1 MDETRYS
8 IGELAQRAGITRRT
22 VRFYVQ
28 RGLIPLPLGRGR
40 GEHYTDGH
48 LTAVL
53 RVKSLQEQGAS
64 LEEIRRHAA
73 GEPGTA
79 GEAAGPVES
88 VREATKKRKGAPED
102 ETVVAGPPKPTAW
115 WDTRALDEFHLR
127 SRQFPLCPGQVW
139 VRQVVMPGLELHAQG
154 AEHALT
160 ERQLAALA
168 QFINQLRDQGGNDE
182 S

>member
-28 RGLIPLPLGRGR
+28 RGLIPEPLGRGR

-64 LEEIRRHAA
+64 LEEIRRYVA
-73 GEPGTA
+73 GEPETA
-79 GEAAGPVES
+79 GEAAGPGKS
-88 VREATKKRKGAPED
+88 VREARRGEGPVPGE
-102 ETVVAGPPKPTAW
+102 VVSGPPRPSAW
-115 WDTRALDEFHLR
+115 WDASALQQFEQRPWSLQLR
-127 SRQFPLCPGQVW
+127 PGQLW
-139 VRQVVMPGLELHAQG
+139 IRQVVMPGLELHAQG
-154 AEHALT
+154 AENALT
-160 ERQLAALA
+160 EPQLAAVA
-168 QFINQLRDQGGNDE
+168 QFIHQLKHEGGNT
-182 S
+182 